1 MQEQLE
7 NLELMELLERQR
19 SFFRSGKTLSIRYRL
34 EHLERLSA
42 ALMEQEQEILGAL
55 EQDLGKPSFESYE
68 TELGMVRAEISCARK
83 HLRSWAGTEKR
94 KTPLAHFPAK
104 SRVYKEP
111 LGVVLILAPWNY
123 PLQLTLSPL
132 VSALCAGNCAII
144 KPSRYAPRTAEVV
157 ERVIARA
164 FPPEYVAVVQGG
176 GEVNRRLLELRFD
189 HILFTGSTAVGREV
203 MAAAAKH
210 LTPVTLEL
218 GGKSPCIVEESA
230 NIELA
235 ARRIAWGKCINAGQT
250 CVAPDYVL
258 VDRRHAKKLVD
269 RLEKYLR
276 AFYGALPLMNPDY
289 PRIVNEKHF
298 DRLLGLMEEEQA
310 VFGGG
315 SDREAL
321 KIEPTILLNVDTAS
335 PVMKEEIFGPLL
347 PVIPYDRLDEALD
360 FVKSGEKPLALYLF
374 TRDRKV
380 ERKVL
385 RTVSFG
391 GGCVNDTIVHLAN
404 PHMGFGGV
412 GESGMGAYHGKK
424 GFDTFSH
431 EKSVLKKSNRL
442 DLPFR
447 YPPYRIGTGI
457 LKLFLK

>member
-1 MQEQLE
+1 MSEQLE
-7 NLELMELLERQR
+7 QLELPDLLERQR
-19 SFFRSGKTLSIRYRL
+19 SFFRSGKTLSVRFRL
-34 EHLERLSA
+34 EHLARLKA
-42 ALMEQEQEILGAL
+42 ALTEGEQEILGAL
-55 EQDLGKPSFESYE
+55 EQDLGKPPFESYE
-68 TELGMVRAEISCARK
+68 TELGMVLSEISCAQK
-83 HLRSWAGTEKR
+83 HLRSWARREKR
-94 KTPLAHFPAK
+94 KTPPEHFPAN

-132 VSALCAGNCAII
+132 VSALSAGNCAIV

-157 ERVIARA
+157 ERIITRA
-164 FPPEYVAVVQGG
+164 FPPEYVAVVRGDGG
-176 GEVNRRLLELRFD
+176 VNRRLLELRFD

-203 MAAAAKH
+203 MGAAAKH

-218 GGKSPCIVEESA
+218 GGKSPCLVEQSA
-230 NIELA
+230 NLELA

-258 VDRRHAKKLVD
+258 VDRRHEKKLVD

-298 DRLLGLMEEEQA
+298 DRLLGLMEGEA
-310 VFGGG
+310 VAFGGG

-321 KIEPTILLNVDTAS
+321 KIEPTILTNVDTDS
-335 PVMKEEIFGPLL
+335 PVMREEIFGPLL
-347 PVIPYDRLDEALD
+347 PVISYDRLDEALD

-374 TRDRKV
+374 TGDRRV

-385 RTVSFG
+385 RSVSFG

-404 PHMGFGGV
+404 PHLGFGGV

-431 EKSVLKKSNRL
+431 EKSVLKKSVRL

-447 YPPYRIGTGI
+447 YPPYRRGTGL